1 MYIYTY
7 IHILYEIIC
16 IHTHTYIYIGLKEN
30 PTYIVKYILHGYM
43 NTWRQLPESTA
54 PYRSS

>member
-1 MYIYTY
+1 MK
-7 IHILYEIIC
+7 LYAC

-30 PTYIVKYILHGYM
+30 PKYIVKYILHGYM